1 MTQPLI
7 ERLCTAARI
16 GDRDNAKIQKLADL
30 CADVDCQ
37 MTLLPGLSCLNYP
50 IAIRPIVEGLP
61 GSLKAKWEKEIV
73 RYADEHN
80 DAYPTFRKFSLMI
93 QNQNHPN
100 VSAGI
105 TVPTSNAQNRHR
117 QESKGKPAPESE
129 LEIRRALKTD
139 AAQDSGEAPAKETT
153 RPSRK
158 KYCIFHGMAGHD
170 IAECHSFIKKTVGE
184 REQWIFEEGLCFR
197 CLSPN
202 HEAYKCKE
210 NVRCSICGS
219 RRHPNLLHWDSEER
233 KEKGNRKREE

>member
-1 MTQPLI
+1 
-7 ERLCTAARI
+7 
-16 GDRDNAKIQKLADL
+16 
-30 CADVDCQ
+30 
-37 MTLLPGLSCLNYP
+37 
-50 IAIRPIVEGLP
+50 
-61 GSLKAKWEKEIV
+61 
-73 RYADEHN
+73 
-80 DAYPTFRKFSLMI
+80 MI
-93 QNQNHPN
+93 QNQARKQNHPN

-105 TVPTSNAQNRHR
+105 TVPTSNAQNRQR

-233 KEKGNRKREE
+233 KEKGKEKEKSKEGVDNANPKCTSICNGNPGGLSCGKTVLVDVYSEEHPDDIHRVYAIVDDQSNASMITNDLADKLSSTTSQPAEARRRSDTVGE